1 MLLFQKLQAGGSC
14 LNSNANLFT
23 RARTGR
29 NYQFTSQKTGL
40 SSKKYLACEALT
52 GNLFLNDVLGDRRN
66 FFNFI
71 RI

>member
-1 MLLFQKLQAGGSC
+1 MLCFQKLQAGGSC
-14 LNSNANLFT
+14 LNSNPSLFT

-40 SSKKYLACEALT
+40 SSKKYLAAEMPT
-52 GNLFLNDVLGDRRN
+52 GDLFLNDVLDDRRN